1 VIETAG
7 GEVFAK
13 RSIKQGPA
21 FLAKEVDGFSCYEE
35 QSFLRSTMQTVAMAV
50 SEDAERTDFGL
61 GDRRFRYAAL
71 GRNVDLYNARWV
83 IWRQW

>member
-1 VIETAG
+1 
-7 GEVFAK
+7 
-13 RSIKQGPA
+13 
-21 FLAKEVDGFSCYEE
+21 
-35 QSFLRSTMQTVAMAV
+35 
-50 SEDAERTDFGL
+50 L